1 MKTKLKSEEDKEI
14 FIIPS
19 KEKTSNDDELIPIDL
34 FISKINS
41 EKQIF
46 LWNKSSP
53 IPRSAKVMLDVKFNS
68 SLIKKYE
75 KLIHIPKIIILKIN
89 CDGFSI
95 WL

>member
-19 KEKTSNDDELIPIDL
+19 KEKTSNEEKEIPMDL

-46 LWNKSSP
+46 F
-53 IPRSAKVMLDVKFNS
+53 VKYNISF
-68 SLIKKYE
+68 IKNYE

-95 WL
+95 

>member
-19 KEKTSNDDELIPIDL
+19 KEKTSNDDDEIPIDL

-53 IPRSAKVMLDVKFNS
+53 IPRSAKVIFDVKFNI

-89 CDGFSI
+89 CVGFSI

>member
-19 KEKTSNDDELIPIDL
+19 KEKTSNEEKEIPMDL

-46 LWNKSSP
+46 LLNKFSP
-53 IPRSAKVMLDVKFNS
+53 KFRIAKEILEKIKSALNHNIKVIYCIGETKE
-68 SLIKKYE
+68 E
-75 KLIHIPKIIILKIN
+75 KEKRT
-89 CDGFSI
+89 FSI
-95 WL
+95 

>member
-19 KEKTSNDDELIPIDL
+19 KEKTSNEEKEIPMDL

-46 LWNKSSP
+46 LLNKSSP
-53 IPRSAKVMLDVKFNS
+53 IPRIAKVIFDVKDNISFM
-68 SLIKKYE
+68 KKYE

-89 CDGFSI
+89 MENFI
-95 WL
+95 Y